1 MEHPLS
7 KGESQ
12 ASAETPLAKVQSS
25 AVHSMT
31 RVVALYVVP
40 PALAIL
46 LLVLGWEL
54 WVRLAG
60 LPEYIVPTPSAI
72 LVRLFGDLGFF
83 AHHGSIALIE
93 ALAGFAL
100 GAAVAFIGASLMAHS
115 RFLERSLFPIAIL
128 VKVTP
133 VVAVA
138 PLFVIWFGF
147 GSFPKI
153 LIASLITFFPVLV
166 NGMIGLRAV
175 NPGSLDFFT
184 SVNASK
190 REVYLKLRIPS
201 SLPYL
206 FAAALTAIVLIF
218 IQFYDLDTESTSTL
232 QGRAQT
238 LLNENTL
245 LGKYSLKVFE
255 YGKSLYTTFIGS
267 SADNFGS
274 SSALFMMLVFA
285 GSILLYQL
293 FEYFQDRIRGHSQ
306 MMSLFV

>member
-1 MEHPLS
+1 MEHRLS
-7 KGESQ
+7 KGDSQ
-12 ASAETPLAKVQSS
+12 ASAETPLPKVQRS
-25 AVHSMT
+25 AVHSII

-40 PALAIL
+40 PALALL
-46 LLVLGWEL
+46 LLVLGWEI
-54 WVRLAG
+54 WVRLVG
-60 LPEYIVPTPSAI
+60 LPEYIVPTPSSI

-83 AHHGSIALIE
+83 ARHGSITLLE

-100 GAAVAFIGASLMAHS
+100 GAAVAFTGASLMAHS
-115 RFLERSLFPIAIL
+115 RILERSLFPIAIL

-190 REVYLKLRIPS
+190 REVFLKLRIPS

-206 FAAALTAIVLIF
+206 FAAFRISIPLSVIGAVVGEWFSGDRGLGSVIIVAHNNLDMPTLFSAILALA
-218 IQFYDLDTESTSTL
+218 
-232 QGRAQT
+232 
-238 LLNENTL
+238 
-245 LGKYSLKVFE
+245 
-255 YGKSLYTTFIGS
+255 FIGIS
-267 SADNFGS
+267 LTILTSFLEKRVLFWHDSAI
-274 SSALFMMLVFA
+274 AT
-285 GSILLYQL
+285 
-293 FEYFQDRIRGHSQ
+293 
-306 MMSLFV
+306 